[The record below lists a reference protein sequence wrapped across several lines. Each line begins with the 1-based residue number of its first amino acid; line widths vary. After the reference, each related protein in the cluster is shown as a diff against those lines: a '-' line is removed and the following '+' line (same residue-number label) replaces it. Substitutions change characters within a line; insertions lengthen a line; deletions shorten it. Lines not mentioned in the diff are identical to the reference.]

1 MKKYILTLL
10 FLLITITSFSKKL
23 YVGTNAEFP
32 PYEYLDENKLTGFDI
47 ELMELLGEKSG
58 YTIVWKNMSFD
69 GLIPALQ
76 TNKIDAIIAG
86 MAQTPDRKKAVD
98 FSNPYLF
105 FDTPHLVLANSNSSF
120 TNKKELKNKIVGV
133 QLGSMQ
139 ENFAKNLGANVRN
152 YNSFLGALL
161 DLKNNKIDGVIISE
175 ESGKEYVKSIENI
188 KIIDT
193 IQDKVPGASIAFKK
207 GSKKTVE
214 DINNALLQLRDSN
227 EYNNLVKKYF
237 PNKTVTQ

>member
-1 MKKYILTLL
+1 MKKYIITL
-10 FLLITITSFSKKL
+10 FFILLSATTLAKKL

-32 PYEYLDENKLTGFDI
+32 PYEYLEENRLTGFDI
-47 ELMELLGEKSG
+47 ELMELLGDEIG
-58 YTIVWKNMSFD
+58 YSIVWKNMTFD

-86 MAQTPDRKKAVD
+86 MSQTKERQKAVD

-105 FDTPHLVLANSNSSF
+105 FETPHLVLINSSSSI
-120 TNKKELKNKIVGV
+120 KSKEELKNKIVGV

-139 ENFAKNLGANVRN
+139 EEFAKNLGSNVRS

-175 ESGKEYVKSIENI
+175 ESGSEYVKSIGNI

-193 IQDKVPGASIAFKK
+193 IQDQFPGASIALKK
-207 GSKKTVE
+207 GSPDLVKKL
-214 DINNALLQLRDSN
+214 NNALSKLRGSK
-227 EYNNLVKKYF
+227 EYSNLVKKYF
-237 PNKTVTQ
+237 PDKKISN